1 MSDKP
6 MDIKAALFRAT
17 DALGLH
23 RSSNELAR
31 EQFLALARQV
41 PILYSIII
49 LNSFFVAFAVW
60 DVVGTVA
67 AFAYPVFALPIMIF
81 RCWKWQKWAL
91 RTSIPDI
98 KTVRRAIHGTIII
111 SFGASFL
118 LSTWAVNIMWA
129 APTQYG
135 AYIPLFTILCMI
147 TCGYCLASLPLATY
161 AVTLTGSL
169 FIGVA
174 MLLTGNLMM
183 IGMAVNI
190 MIVSTLVIYMV
201 SNQFAQFRY
210 IVDSR
215 SKMVEQRAHAT
226 HLAHRDQLTD
236 MPNRRAFIDALL
248 VQQRNLGDRPVA
260 VVMIDMNGFKPIN
273 DTYGHAA
280 GDKLLINAGQ
290 SLTNV
295 VGKAGIAA
303 RLGGDEFAVLFTNP
317 QDANWVHDRVLQMLY
332 EMSKPILI
340 DKHEI
345 RLAAAFGIAYLESV
359 PDEPMDMVQHADMA
373 LYDAKQNKTSA
384 ISFFEGSMENR
395 VRRRTIIE
403 HALADEQQMANIT
416 MHFQPIFE
424 LKSGHHVGFEALA
437 RWEHPDLGTIS
448 PTEFVGAAERSGLA
462 TKLTIH
468 LFEQAL
474 KTACKW
480 PAHTRLS
487 FNLSGSGLGTSHL
500 DSIIPAILTKMNFN
514 PARLSVE
521 ITETALLSDTEVVQ
535 EMLRKLQALGIRIV
549 LDDFGAGYASI
560 GYLQNLQFDGIK
572 LDGSLIQ
579 KITHDARSRDLL
591 IGVLYLCQA
600 IRAEVTAEMVES
612 EEQLA
617 LLRPLPIDF
626 VQGYLLGGP
635 VGPQETY
642 DPDKFEARTQNQAIA
657 AD

>member
-1 MSDKP
+1 
-6 MDIKAALFRAT
+6 MDINTALFRAT
-17 DALGLH
+17 DALGLR
-23 RSSNELAR
+23 RSSDELAR
-31 EQFLALARQV
+31 EQFLALARQI

-67 AFAYPVFALPIMIF
+67 AFAYPVIALPIMIV

-98 KTVRRAIHGTIII
+98 KTVRRAINGTVII

-118 LSTWAVNIMWA
+118 LSAWAVNIMWA

-161 AVTLTGSL
+161 AVMLAGTLL
-169 FIGVA
+169 IGFA
-174 MLLTGNLMM
+174 MLLTGDLMM
-183 IGMAVNI
+183 TGMAVNV
-190 MIVSTLVIYMV
+190 MIVSTLVVYMV
-201 SNQFAQFRY
+201 ANQFAQFRY
-210 IVDSR
+210 IVYSR
-215 SKMVEQRAHAT
+215 SQMGEQRAHAT
-226 HLAHRDQLTD
+226 HLANRDQLTD
-236 MPNRRAFIDALL
+236 MPNRRAFIDALHI
-248 VQQRNLGDRPVA
+248 QQRDFGDNPVA

-273 DTYGHAA
+273 DTYGHAV
-280 GDKLLINAGQ
+280 GDKLLVNAGQ
-290 SLTNV
+290 CLTDV
-295 VGKAGIAA
+295 VGKTGIVA
-303 RLGGDEFAVLFTNP
+303 RLGGDEFAVLFTRP
-317 QDANWVHDRVLQMLY
+317 KEASWVDKRVMQMLY
-332 EMSKPILI
+332 AINKPIMI
-340 DKHEI
+340 EEHEI
-345 RLAAAFGIAYLESV
+345 HLAAAFGVAYLESV
-359 PDEPMDMVQHADMA
+359 PDDPMDLVQHADIA
-373 LYDAKQNKTSA
+373 LYDAKQNKLSA

-403 HALADEQQMANIT
+403 QALADDQQMADIK

-424 LKSGHHVGFEALA
+424 LKTGRHIGFEALA
-437 RWEHPDLGTIS
+437 RWEHPEHGGIS
-448 PTEFVGAAERSGLA
+448 PKEFVGAAERCGMA

-480 PAHTRLS
+480 PVHTRLS
-487 FNLSGSGLGTSHL
+487 FNLSGSGLGTSNL
-500 DSIIPAILTKMNFN
+500 DNIIPEILAKMNFD

-521 ITETALLSDTEVVQ
+521 VTETALLNDTVVVQ
-535 EMLRKLQALGIRIV
+535 AMLCKLQAIGVRIV
-549 LDDFGAGYASI
+549 LDDFGTGYASI
-560 GYLQNLQFDGIK
+560 GYLQDMKFDGIK
-572 LDGSLIQ
+572 LDGSLIR

-591 IGVLYLCQA
+591 IGVLYLCQS

-617 LLRPLPIDF
+617 LLKPLPIDF

-635 VGPQETY
+635 VGPEATCEPY
-642 DPDKFEARTQNQAIA
+642 NFEATPQKQPIA